1 MKIPFFIQEFTNEM
15 EKAAIHALRNE
26 SFVGGESVTK
36 FEEEFAQYIGT
47 KYAVSV
53 SSGNS
58 ALQISLM
65 ACNLFHDS
73 CLNIPAKSPG
83 TIITP
88 TNSFIA
94 SANCI
99 RMSNAWPLLADVN
112 MEDGGIDMTSRKN
125 ENRLGLEWKKATS
138 IIPVHIYGN
147 PCDFDSVKSFA
158 DEQNIPIIED
168 ACQAHGAEYK
178 GKKVGSLGD
187 VGCFSFYPTKNMT
200 VGGDGGMTTTNN
212 EETALKIKSIRDNG
226 RKTKNEFDKLGFTM
240 RMNTVNAAIGRVQLK
255 HLDEKN
261 SRRRE
266 IVSIYRENLTQDC
279 ILPENKDGKSVY
291 HQIVLKHEKRD
302 DIRKELTANEI
313 GSAIY
318 YETPIHQQPIYQS
331 YKFELPNSEKFSKLI
346 LSLPSYPQLT
356 DDEALEICEHVNKII
371 A

>member
-15 EKAAIHALRNE
+15 EEAAIFALRNE

-36 FEEEFAQYIGT
+36 FEEEFAEYTGT

-65 ACNLFHDS
+65 ALGISD
-73 CLNIPAKSPG
+73 KSKV
-83 TIITP
+83 ITP

-99 RMSNAWPLLADVN
+99 RMTNAEPILSDIN
-112 MEDGGIDMTSRKN
+112 TDDGGIDLSNITEKVN
-125 ENRLGLEWKKATS
+125 G

-147 PCDFDSVKSFA
+147 PCNFESVKSFA
-158 DEQNIPIIED
+158 EEQNIPIVED
-168 ACQAHGAEYK
+168 ACQAHGALYK
-178 GKKVGSLGD
+178 AKKVGSISD

-240 RMNTVNAAIGRVQLK
+240 RLNTVNAAIGRVQLK

-261 SRRRE
+261 ARRRE
-266 IVSIYRENLTQDC
+266 IVSIYRKNLVEDC

-302 DIRKELTANEI
+302 EIRKELTDNEI

-318 YETPIHQQPIYQS
+318 YEKPIHKQSIYEEYG
-331 YKFELPNSEKFSKLI
+331 YKLPNSEKFAKLI
-346 LSLPSYPQLT
+346 LSLPSYPLLT
-356 DDEALEICEHVNKII
+356 NDQTLEICEHVNKII
-371 A
+371 S

>member
-1 MKIPFFIQEFTNEM
+1 MKIPFFIQEFTDEM
-15 EKAAIHALRNE
+15 EEAAIHALRNE
-26 SFVGGESVTK
+26 SFVGGESVSK
-36 FEEEFAQYIGT
+36 FEEEFAKYTGT

-53 SSGNS
+53 SSGNG

-65 ACNLFHDS
+65 ALGIGESHQV
-73 CLNIPAKSPG
+73 
-83 TIITP
+83 ITP

-99 RMSNAWPLLADVN
+99 RMTNAKPILTDIDTN
-112 MEDGGIDMTSRKN
+112 DGGIDLSNITN
-125 ENRLGLEWKKATS
+125 NVNA

-147 PCDFDSVKSFA
+147 PCNFDSVKSFA
-158 DEQNIPIIED
+158 EDQKIPIIED

-212 EETALKIKSIRDNG
+212 EETVLKIKSIRDNG
-226 RKTKNEFDKLGFTM
+226 RKTKNEFDKMGFTM
-240 RMNTVNAAIGRVQLK
+240 RLNTVNAAIGRVQLK
-255 HLDEKN
+255 HLDEKTA
-261 SRRRE
+261 RRRE
-266 IVSIYRENLTQDC
+266 IVSIYRKNLAQDC

-291 HQIVLKHEKRD
+291 HQIVIKHEKRD
-302 DIRKELTANEI
+302 EIRKELTDNEI

-318 YETPIHQQPIYQS
+318 YETPIHKQPIYQN
-331 YKFELPNSEKFSKLI
+331 YRLELPNSEKFSKLI

-356 DDEALEICEHVNKII
+356 NDQALEISECVNKVIG
-371 A
+371 

>member
-1 MKIPFFIQEFTNEM
+1 MKIPFFVQEFTDEM
-15 EKAAIHALRNE
+15 EEAAVDALRNE
-26 SFVGGESVTK
+26 SFVGGESVSK
-36 FEEEFAQYIGT
+36 FEEEFAQYTGT
-47 KYAVSV
+47 KYAASV
-53 SSGNS
+53 NSGNS

-65 ACNLFHDS
+65 SLGIGDGS
-73 CLNIPAKSPG
+73 RV
-83 TIITP
+83 ITP

-99 RMSNAWPLLADVN
+99 RMTNAEPVLSD
-112 MEDGGIDMTSRKN
+112 IDMNDGEIDISNCKD
-125 ENRLGLEWKKATS
+125 KVDA

-158 DEQNIPIIED
+158 NEKKIPIIED

-187 VGCFSFYPTKNMT
+187 IGCFSFYPTKNMT
-200 VGGDGGMTTTNN
+200 VGGDGGMATTDN
-212 EETALKIKSIRDNG
+212 EEIVQKIKSIRDNG

-240 RMNTVNAAIGRVQLK
+240 RLNTVNAAIGRIQLK
-255 HLDEKN
+255 HLDEKT

-279 ILPENKDGKSVY
+279 ILPENKQGKSVY

-302 DIRKELTANEI
+302 EIRRELTNNDI
-313 GSAIY
+313 GSSIY
-318 YETPIHQQPIYQS
+318 YETPIHKQEIYRN
-331 YKFELPNSEKFSKLI
+331 YGLELPNSEKFSKLI

-356 DDEALEICEHVNKII
+356 NDQVIEICECVNKII
-371 A
+371 D

>member
-1 MKIPFFIQEFTNEM
+1 MKIPFFVQEFTQEM
-15 EKAAIHALRNE
+15 EDAVIHALRNE
-26 SFVGGESVTK
+26 SFVGGESVSK
-36 FEEEFAQYIGT
+36 FEDEFARYTGT

-53 SSGNS
+53 NSGNS

-65 ACNLFHDS
+65 SLGISD
-73 CLNIPAKSPG
+73 KSKV
-83 TIITP
+83 ITP

-99 RMSNAWPLLADVN
+99 RMTNAQPILTDINLR
-112 MEDGGIDMTSRKN
+112 DGGIDISNVK
-125 ENRLGLEWKKATS
+125 EKADA

-147 PCDFDSVKSFA
+147 PCNFDSVKSLA
-158 DEQNIPIIED
+158 EDQKIPIIED
-168 ACQAHGAEYK
+168 ACQAHGAIYK
-178 GKKVGSLGD
+178 NKKVGSISD

-212 EETALKIKSIRDNG
+212 EEIARKIKSIRDNG

-240 RMNTVNAAIGRVQLK
+240 RLNTVNAAIGRIQLK

-266 IVSIYRENLTQDC
+266 IVSIYRKNLVDNC
-279 ILPENKDGKSVY
+279 ILPENPDGKSVY

-302 DIRKELTANEI
+302 EIREELTNNDI

-318 YETPIHQQPIYQS
+318 YEKPIHMQPIYLD
-331 YKFELPNSEKFSKLI
+331 YGLNLPNSEKFSKEI
-346 LSLPSYPQLT
+346 MSLPSYPSLT
-356 DDEALEICEHVNKII
+356 NEEIEIISEHVNKII
-371 A
+371 N